1 MSKIG
6 RNEPCSCGSGK
17 KFKHCHGAPVK
28 QESEAES
35 LAVELLGP
43 HAGSALWMLD
53 SFAAAAT
60 PRSYRI
66 MPHAEYALVEDVAER
81 NQIYCQ
87 EILFRAHFGASAG
100 LMRLREWMHGSIRS
114 LRDKNV
120 LMLAAGLR
128 GLLEAAADTWQ
139 AFEDVPLQLAGFHAV
154 FRDAVR
160 GKMADRLVLAGELE
174 NSVIHFAYARKLKDG
189 DSPRL
194 HNAETARDSI
204 SRLVEAAPTI
214 LDAYA
219 MLCEY
224 SHPAASSVFRFA
236 QRSVPNVT
244 TFDPIAGA
252 ADIREILASSQK
264 PVRTGLDLGIGIL
277 MMTLKVLNAFSFA
290 PVATPWA
297 DDLSDEAFPGWQVFQ
312 RVMAAPVGPAPM
324 SSEDARR
331 HMSEI
336 ETQYQPFGKGKPGK
350 KR

>member
-1 MSKIG
+1 
-6 RNEPCSCGSGK
+6 
-17 KFKHCHGAPVK
+17 
-28 QESEAES
+28 
-35 LAVELLGP
+35 
-43 HAGSALWMLD
+43 MLD

-66 MPHAEYALVEDVAER
+66 MPHGEYAQIQDVAER
-81 NQIYCQ
+81 NRIYCQ

-100 LMRLREWMHGSIRS
+100 MMRLREWMHGSVRS
-114 LRDKNV
+114 LQDRNV

-139 AFEDVPLQLAGFHAV
+139 AFEDVPLQLAGFHGV

-160 GKMADRLVLAGELE
+160 GRVADRLVLAGDLE

-194 HNAETARDSI
+194 HNAETAKNSI
-204 SRLVEAAPTI
+204 SRLVDAAPTI

-236 QRSVPNVT
+236 ERGVPNVT
-244 TFDPIAGA
+244 TFDPVAGA
-252 ADIREILASSQK
+252 ADIREILGSAQTA
-264 PVRTGLDLGIGIL
+264 VRMGFDLGVGSL

-297 DDLSDEAFPGWQVFQ
+297 DGLNDEAFPGWQVFQ
-312 RVMAAPVGPAPM
+312 RMMAQQAAPASM
-324 SSEDARR
+324 SPEDVRR
-331 HMSEI
+331 HMAEI
-336 ETQYQPFGKGKPGK
+336 EAQYQPFGKAKPGK